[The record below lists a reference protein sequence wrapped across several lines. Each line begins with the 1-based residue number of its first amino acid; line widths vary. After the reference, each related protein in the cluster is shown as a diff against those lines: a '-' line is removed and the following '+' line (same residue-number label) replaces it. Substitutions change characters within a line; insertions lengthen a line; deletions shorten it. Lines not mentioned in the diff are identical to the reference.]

1 MPIDALFNS
10 SLFSYETMFGFLF
23 TLARISGV
31 FVFLPLGPFRSG
43 PDVARILAA
52 LGMTVAIFPQ
62 WHVQAGLDA
71 SLSRIFSGIAQETAL
86 GLAVGLTVGLVLELF
101 QIAAQMVSLQAGL
114 AFASTVD
121 PTSGADSTVLLT
133 TAQIFASLLFFASGA
148 DRLLVRAL
156 ADSFQ
161 LLPPESF
168 SITHKWTETITHLSG
183 TIFGTGLR
191 LAAPVIILLLLIDI
205 VLAVLGRIQ
214 TQLPLVTISLPVKLA
229 AAFLLLTLTMTIQPR
244 FFESAMTAALRTL
257 EGLFR
262 SSR

>member
-1 MPIDALFNS
+1 MPVDG
-10 SLFSYETMFGFLF
+10 LFSYATIFGFLF
-23 TLARISGV
+23 TLARIAGV
-31 FVFLPLGPFRSG
+31 FAFIPLGPFRSG
-43 PDVARILAA
+43 PDMARIVLA

-62 WHVQAGLDA
+62 WHVQPGLDV
-71 SLSRIFSGIAQETAL
+71 SLSRIIAGVAQETAL
-86 GLAVGLTVGLVLELF
+86 GLAIGLTISLVLEAF
-101 QIAAQMVSLQAGL
+101 QVAAQMVSLQAGL

-121 PTSGADSTVLLT
+121 PSSGADSTVLMT

-168 SITHKWTETITHLSG
+168 SPGRNWTDLVVHLSAS
-183 TIFGTGLR
+183 IFSTGFR
-191 LAAPVIILLLLIDI
+191 MAAPVVILLLLIDL

-214 TQLPLVTISLPVKLA
+214 NQLPLSTLSLPVKLG
-229 AAFLLLTLTMTIQPR
+229 AAFALLALTLSVQPR

-257 EGLFR
+257 ETVFR
-262 SSR
+262 SSH